1 MQHLAF
7 EGGFNQ
13 SFESVKFPQ
22 RPLIAIHVWW
32 AKKGWRQESEE
43 PRVGEARKY
52 VGENQ
57 CVKAGTFSPSV
68 SIFLSLN
75 FYVCMYVCLK
85 IEDRVFADTVQER
98 I

>member
-1 MQHLAF
+1 MISGFDRYAVDILEDLFLPCSLQHLAF

-32 AKKGWRQESEE
+32 AKKGWRQEREQPS
-43 PRVGEARKY
+43 VGEARKY

-57 CVKAGTFSPSV
+57 CVKAAT
-68 SIFLSLN
+68 LSLSLS
-75 FYVCMYVCLK
+75 FYHSISM
-85 IEDRVFADTVQER
+85 
-98 I
+98 